1 MFHFEEG
8 EVFLIDKP
16 LDWTS
21 FDAVNLIRAVIKR
34 YHGIRKL
41 KVGHA
46 GTLDPLATGLLIV
59 CTGRMTKQIDNFQ
72 AQEKVYTG
80 TMLLGQTTPSYDLE
94 SEPDAFYPTDGI
106 TEDMMEEARK
116 AFLGDI
122 MQRPPKF
129 SAIKIQGKR
138 AFEYARSDKEIA
150 LKERLV
156 HIEDFKIDTTEFPVL
171 KFEVKCSKGTYI
183 RSLVNDFG
191 KALGNGACMTSLR
204 RTKIGDFSVENAYDL
219 MELKKMIIDEAET
232 DDGDGSGNESGSGGG
247 NENGNGN
254 GNGNG

>member
-34 YHGIRKL
+34 YHGIKKL

-46 GTLDPLATGLLIV
+46 GTLDPLATGLLII

-80 TMLLGQTTPSYDLE
+80 TLLLGQTTPTFDME
-94 SEPDAFYPTDGI
+94 SEPDAFYPTDAI
-106 TEDMMEEARK
+106 TIEMMEEARK
-116 AFLGDI
+116 KFIGDI

-129 SAIKIQGKR
+129 SAIKINGKR
-138 AFEYARSDKEIA
+138 AFDYARSDKEIEM
-150 LKERLV
+150 KERLV
-156 HIEDFKIDTTEFPVL
+156 HIEEFKLDYKNFPKVD
-171 KFEVKCSKGTYI
+171 FEVKCSKGTYI

-191 KALGNGACMTSLR
+191 KELGNGACLISLR
-204 RTKIGDFSVENAYDL
+204 RTKIGEFSVENARQL
-219 MELKKMIIDEAET
+219 EELKKEIIN
-232 DDGDGSGNESGSGGG
+232 SGTEHR
-247 NENGNGN
+247 EEI
-254 GNGNG
+254 

>member
-21 FDAVNLIRAVIKR
+21 FDVVNLIRAVIKR

-46 GTLDPLATGLLIV
+46 GTLDPLATGLLII
-59 CTGRMTKQIDNFQ
+59 CTGRMTKQIDNYQ

-80 TMLLGQTTPSYDLE
+80 TMLLGQTTPTYDLE
-94 SEPDAFYPTDGI
+94 SEPDAFYSTDGI
-106 TEDMMEEARK
+106 TDEMLEEARK
-116 AFLGDI
+116 SFIGDI

-138 AFEYARSDKEIA
+138 AFEYARSDEEVA

-156 HIEDFKIDTTEFPVL
+156 HIDDFKIDTSNFP
-171 KFEVKCSKGTYI
+171 KIEFEVRCSKGTYI

-191 KALGNGACMTSLR
+191 KRLNSGACMTSLR
-204 RTKIGDFSVENAYDL
+204 RTMIGEFSVEKARDL
-219 MELKKMIIDEAET
+219 QELKKEIME
-232 DDGDGSGNESGSGGG
+232 SGNVTET
-247 NENGNGN
+247 E
-254 GNGNG
+254 

>member
-34 YHGIRKL
+34 YHGIKKL

-46 GTLDPLATGLLIV
+46 GTLDPLATGLLII

-80 TMLLGQTTPSYDLE
+80 TLLLGQTTPTFDME
-94 SEPDAFYPTDGI
+94 SEADASYPTDGI
-106 TEDMMEEARK
+106 TVEMMEEARK
-116 AFLGDI
+116 QFIGDI

-129 SAIKIQGKR
+129 SAIKINGKR
-138 AFEYARSDKEIA
+138 AFDYARSDEEVA
-150 LKERLV
+150 LKERLI
-156 HIEDFKIDTTEFPVL
+156 HIEDFKLDYTNFPKVD
-171 KFEVKCSKGTYI
+171 FEVRCSKGTYI

-191 KALGNGACMTSLR
+191 KALNNGACLISLR
-204 RTKIGDFSVENAYDL
+204 RTMIGDFSVTDARKLEDL
-219 MELKKMIIDEAET
+219 KREIMETGTEYKEEL
-232 DDGDGSGNESGSGGG
+232 
-247 NENGNGN
+247 
-254 GNGNG
+254 

>member
-80 TMLLGQTTPSYDLE
+80 SMLLGQTTPTYDLE
-94 SEPDAFYPTDGI
+94 SEPDAFYPTEGI
-106 TEDMMEEARK
+106 TEEMMEEARK
-116 AFLGDI
+116 LFVGDI

-138 AFEYARSDKEIA
+138 AFEYARSDEEVA

-156 HIEDFKIDTTEFPVL
+156 HIEDFKIDASNFPTVN
-171 KFEVKCSKGTYI
+171 FEVKCSKGTYI

-191 KALGNGACMTSLR
+191 KALNNGACMTSLR
-204 RTKIGDFSVENAYDL
+204 RTKIGEFSVENARDL
-219 MELKKMIIDEAET
+219 MELKKEIIDEAEKLA
-232 DDGDGSGNESGSGGG
+232 NESEKLTTD
-247 NENGNGN
+247 N
-254 GNGNG
+254 

>member
-1 MFHFEEG
+1 MYHFEEG

-46 GTLDPLATGLLIV
+46 GTLDPLATGLLII

-80 TMLLGQTTPSYDLE
+80 TMLLGQTTPTYDLE
-94 SEPDAFYPTDGI
+94 SEPDAFYPTDHI
-106 TEDMMEEARK
+106 TEEILEDARST
-116 AFLGDI
+116 FLGDI

-138 AFEYARSDKEIA
+138 AFEYARSDEEIA

-156 HIEDFKIDTTEFPVL
+156 HIEDFKIDTSNFPEIR
-171 KFEVKCSKGTYI
+171 FEVKCSKGTYI

-191 KALGNGACMTSLR
+191 KKLNSGACMTSLR
-204 RTKIGDFSVENAYDL
+204 RTRIGDFSVDEARDL
-219 MELKKMIIDEAET
+219 MDLKKEIID
-232 DDGDGSGNESGSGGG
+232 SGQCCDNTSEHPAT
-247 NENGNGN
+247 EEQQ
-254 GNGNG
+254 

>member
-46 GTLDPLATGLLIV
+46 GTLDPLATGLLII
-59 CTGRMTKQIDNFQ
+59 CTGRMTKQIDTFQ

-80 TMLLGQTTPSYDLE
+80 TMLIGQTTPTYDLE
-94 SEPDAFYPTDGI
+94 SEPDAFYPIDNI
-106 TEDMMEEARK
+106 TEEMMEEARQS
-116 AFLGDI
+116 FLGDI

-138 AFEYARSDKEIA
+138 AFEYARSDEEVA

-156 HIEDFKIDTTEFPVL
+156 HIEDFKIDTSNFPEVS
-171 KFEVKCSKGTYI
+171 FEVKCSKGTYI

-191 KALGNGACMTSLR
+191 KKINSGACMTSLR
-204 RTKIGDFSVENAYDL
+204 RTKIGDFSVDDARDL
-219 MELKKMIIDEAET
+219 MELKKEII
-232 DDGDGSGNESGSGGG
+232 ESGIVAESTVVGVSL
-247 NENGNGN
+247 
-254 GNGNG
+254 

>member
-8 EVFLIDKP
+8 EVFLVDKP

-21 FDAVNLIRAVIKR
+21 FDVVNLVRSVIKR
-34 YHGIRKL
+34 FHGIRKL

-46 GTLDPLATGLLIV
+46 GTLDPLATGLLII

-80 TMLLGQTTPSYDLE
+80 TMLLGQTTPTFDME
-94 SEPDAFYPTDGI
+94 SEADAFYSTDDI
-106 TEDMMEEARK
+106 TIDMMEDARK
-116 AFLGDI
+116 SFIGDI

-129 SAIKIQGKR
+129 SAIKINGKR
-138 AFEYARSDKEIA
+138 AFDYARSDEEVA

-156 HIEDFKIDTTEFPVL
+156 HIDDFKLDYTNFP
-171 KFEVKCSKGTYI
+171 KIEFEVKCSKGTYI

-191 KALGNGACMTSLR
+191 EKLGNGACLISLR
-204 RTKIGDFSVENAYDL
+204 RTKIGDFSVNDARKLED
-219 MELKKMIIDEAET
+219 LKKEIIET
-232 DDGDGSGNESGSGGG
+232 GVDNVQ
-247 NENGNGN
+247 
-254 GNGNG
+254 

>member
-1 MFHFEEG
+1 MENLDNKIFNFEEG

-21 FDAVNLIRAVIKR
+21 FDVVNLIRAVIKK
-34 YHGIRKL
+34 YHQIRKL

-46 GTLDPLATGLLIV
+46 GTLDPLATGLLIL

-80 TMLLGQTTPSYDLE
+80 TMMLGQTTPTFDLE
-94 SEPDAFYPTDGI
+94 SEPNRFFPIDNI
-106 TEDMMEEARK
+106 TPEALDEVRK
-116 AFLGDI
+116 RFIGDI

-138 AFEYARSDKEIA
+138 AFDYARSDEE
-150 LKERLV
+150 LEMKERLV
-156 HIEDFKIDTTEFPVL
+156 HIEDFQIDTTNFP
-171 KFEVKCSKGTYI
+171 EVGFMVRCSKGTYI

-191 KALGNGACMTSLR
+191 AALNNGAHLTALR
-204 RTKIGDFSVENAYDL
+204 RTNIGGFDVKDAWDL
-219 MELKKMIIDEAET
+219 MELKKRIIET
-232 DDGDGSGNESGSGGG
+232 APSSLESKEES
-247 NENGNGN
+247 
-254 GNGNG
+254 

>member
-8 EVFLIDKP
+8 EVFLVDKP

-21 FDAVNLIRAVIKR
+21 FDVVNLVRSVIKR
-34 YHGIRKL
+34 FHGIRKL

-46 GTLDPLATGLLIV
+46 GTLDPLATGLLII

-80 TMLLGQTTPSYDLE
+80 TMLLGQTTPTFDME
-94 SEPDAFYPTDGI
+94 SEADAFYSTDNI
-106 TEDMMEEARK
+106 TIDMMEDARK
-116 AFLGDI
+116 SFIGDI

-129 SAIKIQGKR
+129 SAIKINGKR
-138 AFEYARSDKEIA
+138 AFDYARSDEEVA

-156 HIEDFKIDTTEFPVL
+156 HIDDFKLDYTNFP
-171 KFEVKCSKGTYI
+171 KIEFEVKCSKGTYI

-191 KALGNGACMTSLR
+191 KKLGNGACLISLR
-204 RTKIGDFSVENAYDL
+204 RTKIGEFSVNDARKLED
-219 MELKKMIIDEAET
+219 LKKEIIET
-232 DDGDGSGNESGSGGG
+232 GVDNVQ
-247 NENGNGN
+247 
-254 GNGNG
+254 

>member
-34 YHGIRKL
+34 YHGIRKI

-46 GTLDPLATGLLIV
+46 GTLDPLATGLLVI

-80 TMLLGQTTPSYDLE
+80 TFLLGQTTPTYDME
-94 SEPDAFYPTDGI
+94 SEPDAFYPTDDI
-106 TEDMMEEARK
+106 TIEMMEGARK
-116 AFLGDI
+116 QFLGDI

-129 SAIKIQGKR
+129 SAIKINGKR
-138 AFEYARSDKEIA
+138 AFDYARSDKEIEM
-150 LKERLV
+150 KERLV
-156 HIEDFKIDTTEFPVL
+156 TIEDFKLDYSEFP
-171 KFEVKCSKGTYI
+171 KINFEVKCSKGTYI
-183 RSLVNDFG
+183 RSLAHDFG
-191 KALGNGACMTSLR
+191 KALGNGACLISLR
-204 RTKIGDFSVENAYDL
+204 RTKIGDFSVENARDL
-219 MELKKMIIDEAET
+219 FELKREIQET
-232 DDGDGSGNESGSGGG
+232 GTEYREEVNSQNNETTDQQDKTPRYIR
-247 NENGNGN
+247 
-254 GNGNG
+254 

>member
-8 EVFLIDKP
+8 EVFLVDKP

-21 FDAVNLIRAVIKR
+21 FDVVNLIRSVIKR
-34 YHGIRKL
+34 FHGIRKL

-46 GTLDPLATGLLIV
+46 GTLDPLATGLLII

-80 TMLLGQTTPSYDLE
+80 TMLLGQTTPTFDME
-94 SEPDAFYPTDGI
+94 SEADAFYSTDDI
-106 TEDMMEEARK
+106 TIDMMEDARK
-116 AFLGDI
+116 SFIGDI

-129 SAIKIQGKR
+129 SAIKINGKR
-138 AFEYARSDKEIA
+138 AFDYARSDEEVA

-156 HIEDFKIDTTEFPVL
+156 HIDDFKLDYTNFP
-171 KFEVKCSKGTYI
+171 KIEFEVKCSKGTYI

-191 KALGNGACMTSLR
+191 KKLGNGACLISLR
-204 RTKIGDFSVENAYDL
+204 RTKIGNFSVDNARTLED
-219 MELKKMIIDEAET
+219 LKKEIIET
-232 DDGDGSGNESGSGGG
+232 GIDNVQ
-247 NENGNGN
+247 
-254 GNGNG
+254 

>member
-1 MFHFEEG
+1 MDNLDNKIFNFEEG

-21 FDAVNLIRAVIKR
+21 FDVVNLIRAVIKK
-34 YHGIRKL
+34 YHQIRKL

-46 GTLDPLATGLLIV
+46 GTLDPLATGLLIL

-80 TMLLGQTTPSYDLE
+80 TMMLGQTTPTFDLE
-94 SEPDAFYPTDGI
+94 SEPNRFFPIDNI
-106 TEDMMEEARK
+106 TPEALDEARK
-116 AFLGDI
+116 RFIGDI

-138 AFEYARSDKEIA
+138 AFDYARSDEE
-150 LKERLV
+150 LEMKERLV
-156 HIEDFKIDTTEFPVL
+156 HIEDFQIDTTNFPKVG
-171 KFEVKCSKGTYI
+171 FMVKCSKGTYI

-191 KALGNGACMTSLR
+191 AALNNGAHLTALR
-204 RTKIGDFSVENAYDL
+204 RTNIGDFDVKDAWDL
-219 MELKKMIIDEAET
+219 MELKKRIIET
-232 DDGDGSGNESGSGGG
+232 APSSLESKEES
-247 NENGNGN
+247 
-254 GNGNG
+254 

>member
-8 EVFLIDKP
+8 EVFLVDKP

-21 FDAVNLIRAVIKR
+21 FDVVNLVRSVIKR
-34 YHGIRKL
+34 FHGIRKL

-46 GTLDPLATGLLIV
+46 GTLDPLATGLLII

-80 TMLLGQTTPSYDLE
+80 TMLLGETTPTFDME
-94 SEPDAFYPTDGI
+94 SEADAFYSTDDI
-106 TEDMMEEARK
+106 TIDMMEDARK
-116 AFLGDI
+116 SFIGDI

-129 SAIKIQGKR
+129 SAIKINGKR
-138 AFEYARSDKEIA
+138 AFDYARSDEEVA

-156 HIEDFKIDTTEFPVL
+156 HIDDFKLDYTNFP
-171 KFEVKCSKGTYI
+171 KIEFEVKCSKGTYI

-191 KALGNGACMTSLR
+191 KKLGNGACLISLR
-204 RTKIGDFSVENAYDL
+204 RTKIGDFSVNDARKLED
-219 MELKKMIIDEAET
+219 LKKEIIET
-232 DDGDGSGNESGSGGG
+232 GVDNVQ
-247 NENGNGN
+247 
-254 GNGNG
+254 

>member
-21 FDAVNLIRAVIKR
+21 FDVVNLVRAVIKR

-46 GTLDPLATGLLIV
+46 GTLDPLATGLLIL

-72 AQEKVYTG
+72 AQEKTYTG
-80 TMLLGQTTPSYDLE
+80 TMLLGQTTPTFDLE
-94 SEPDAFYPTDGI
+94 SEPDAFYPTEGI
-106 TEDMMEEARK
+106 TEEMMDEARK
-116 AFLGDI
+116 LFMGDI

-138 AFEYARSDKEIA
+138 AFDYARSDEEIA

-156 HIEDFKIDTTEFPVL
+156 HIEDFKIDTTEFPKVH
-171 KFEVKCSKGTYI
+171 FEVKCSKGTYI

-191 KALGNGACMTSLR
+191 RALGNGACLISLR
-204 RTKIGDFSVENAYDL
+204 RTQIGDFSVADARDL
-219 MELKKMIIDEAET
+219 EDLKKEIM
-232 DDGDGSGNESGSGGG
+232 ESGTEHRGDVL
-247 NENGNGN
+247 
-254 GNGNG
+254 

>member
-1 MFHFEEG
+1 MENLEKKTFNFEEG

-21 FDAVNLIRAVIKR
+21 FDVVNLIRAVIKK
-34 YHGIRKL
+34 YHQIRKL

-46 GTLDPLATGLLIV
+46 GTLDPLATGLLIL

-80 TMLLGQTTPSYDLE
+80 TMMLGQTTPTFDLE
-94 SEPDAFYPTDGI
+94 SEPNQFFPTDNI
-106 TEDMMEEARK
+106 TPEALDEARK
-116 AFLGDI
+116 RFIGDI

-138 AFEYARSDKEIA
+138 AFDYARSDEE
-150 LKERLV
+150 LEMKERLV
-156 HIEDFKIDTTEFPVL
+156 HIEDFQIDTTNFPKVD
-171 KFEVKCSKGTYI
+171 FMVRCSKGTYI

-191 KALGNGACMTSLR
+191 AALNNGAHLTALR
-204 RTKIGDFSVENAYDL
+204 RTNIGGFDVKDAWNL
-219 MELKKMIIDEAET
+219 MELKKRIIET
-232 DDGDGSGNESGSGGG
+232 APSSLESKEES
-247 NENGNGN
+247 
-254 GNGNG
+254 

>member
-34 YHGIRKL
+34 YHGIKKL

-46 GTLDPLATGLLIV
+46 GTLDPLATGLLII

-72 AQEKVYTG
+72 AQGKVYTG
-80 TMLLGQTTPSYDLE
+80 TLFLGQTTPTFDME

-106 TEDMMEEARK
+106 TIEMMEEARK
-116 AFLGDI
+116 KFIGDI

-129 SAIKIQGKR
+129 SAIKINGKR
-138 AFEYARSDKEIA
+138 AFDYARSDKEIEM
-150 LKERLV
+150 KERLV
-156 HIEDFKIDTTEFPVL
+156 HIEEFKLDYTNFPKID
-171 KFEVKCSKGTYI
+171 FEVKCSKGTYI

-191 KALGNGACMTSLR
+191 KELGNGACLISLR
-204 RTKIGDFSVENAYDL
+204 RTKIGEFSVDDARQLED
-219 MELKKMIIDEAET
+219 LKKEIIA
-232 DDGDGSGNESGSGGG
+232 SGTEHR
-247 NENGNGN
+247 EEI
-254 GNGNG
+254 

>member
-34 YHGIRKL
+34 YHGIRKI

-46 GTLDPLATGLLIV
+46 GTLDPLATGLLII

-80 TMLLGQTTPSYDLE
+80 TLLLGQTTPTFDME

-106 TEDMMEEARK
+106 TLDMMEEARK
-116 AFLGDI
+116 KFIGDI

-129 SAIKIQGKR
+129 SAIKINGKR
-138 AFEYARSDKEIA
+138 AFDYARSDKDIEM
-150 LKERLV
+150 KERLV
-156 HIEDFKIDTTEFPVL
+156 TIEDFKLDYTEFP
-171 KFEVKCSKGTYI
+171 KINFEVKCSKGTYI
-183 RSLVNDFG
+183 RSLANDFG
-191 KALGNGACMTSLR
+191 KELGNGACLISLR
-204 RTKIGDFSVENAYDL
+204 RTKIGDFSVENARDIF
-219 MELKKMIIDEAET
+219 ELKKEIQITGTEYREEVSS
-232 DDGDGSGNESGSGGG
+232 DDDH
-247 NENGNGN
+247 ENQQTQSNS
-254 GNGNG
+254 